1 MVRHAAEALGGNGRR
16 VPHPATAATATPFGG
31 GELGEEL
38 LALRVPS
45 LAPRPACACM
55 PSTAAATWEGG
66 GVCGEGK
73 GACPP

>member
-66 GVCGEGK
+66 EGMW
-73 GACPP
+73 GR